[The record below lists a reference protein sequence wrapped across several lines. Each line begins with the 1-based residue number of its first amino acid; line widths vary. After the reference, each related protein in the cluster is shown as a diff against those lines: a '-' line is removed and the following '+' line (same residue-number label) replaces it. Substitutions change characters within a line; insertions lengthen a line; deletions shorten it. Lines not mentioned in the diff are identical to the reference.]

1 MICVNG
7 FNHFCKLG
15 LDVYFTK
22 ENLASP
28 RHSFRQVGLRTP
40 GRETKTRGTGPPKSK
55 WELLETLTGFHFDIE
70 KSLGNRIV
78 TLSL

>member
-1 MICVNG
+1 MICVKG

-28 RHSFRQVGLRTP
+28 RHSFRQIGLRTL
-40 GRETKTRGTGPPKSK
+40 GRETKTRETGPPKSK
-55 WELLETLTGFHFDIE
+55 RELETLTGFHFDIG

-78 TLSL
+78 TSSL